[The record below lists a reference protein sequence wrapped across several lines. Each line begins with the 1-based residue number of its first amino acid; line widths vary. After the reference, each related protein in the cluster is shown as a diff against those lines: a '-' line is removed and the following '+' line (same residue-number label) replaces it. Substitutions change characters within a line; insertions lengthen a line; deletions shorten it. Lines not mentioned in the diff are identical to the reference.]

1 MRRIVDRDDYARV
14 SRAGCCISTEIWR
27 GWIDSGVHFDIRS
40 MVLTTEEKSSSRPA
54 ADCRASSAALTC
66 AAATVAGIA
75 AGQVLAAATVKP
87 EALDKNPQREGAGG
101 GLFVEV
107 SRVEFL
113 RRGPDPR
120 ASRSSDET
128 L

>member
-1 MRRIVDRDDYARV
+1 MRRIVDRGDYARV

-40 MVLTTEEKSSSRPA
+40 MVLTTEEKSSSLPA

-75 AGQVLAAATVKP
+75 AGRLLPVSAIHP
-87 EALDKNPQREGAGG
+87 EAFDISRQREGTREGS
-101 GLFVEV
+101 FRTV
-107 SRVEFL
+107 SRFVFL
-113 RRGPDPR
+113 RR
-120 ASRSSDET
+120 ST
-128 L
+128 

>member
-40 MVLTTEEKSSSRPA
+40 MVLTTEEKSSSQPA

-75 AGQVLAAATVKP
+75 AGRLIPVSAVKP
-87 EALDKNPQREGAGG
+87 ESFKISPKGEAGG
-101 GLFVEV
+101 EGSLKTF
-107 SRVEFL
+107 SSFEFW
-113 RRGPDPR
+113 
-120 ASRSSDET
+120 
-128 L
+128 

>member
-1 MRRIVDRDDYARV
+1 MRRIVDRGDYARV

-75 AGQVLAAATVKP
+75 AGRPLAVARVK
-87 EALDKNPQREGAGG
+87 RESLKLSRQGNARGG
-101 GLFVEV
+101 GF
-107 SRVEFL
+107 F
-113 RRGPDPR
+113 
-120 ASRSSDET
+120 
-128 L
+128 

>member
-75 AGQVLAAATVKP
+75 AGRVIAVSAINRWSLDITRQGKGDGWVSLRTVST
-87 EALDKNPQREGAGG
+87 LG
-101 GLFVEV
+101 FW
-107 SRVEFL
+107 
-113 RRGPDPR
+113 RGRP
-120 ASRSSDET
+120 
-128 L
+128 

>member
-75 AGQVLAAATVKP
+75 AGKLIPVSTIHP
-87 EALDKNPQREGAGG
+87 ESLNINRKREA
-101 GLFVEV
+101 
-107 SRVEFL
+107 
-113 RRGPDPR
+113 D
-120 ASRSSDET
+120 RSGSVRNV
-128 L
+128 

>member
-1 MRRIVDRDDYARV
+1 MRRIVDRGDYARV

-75 AGQVLAAATVKP
+75 AGRVLAGSAINP
-87 EALDKNPQREGAGG
+87 EALKITPQREAAREGS
-101 GLFVEV
+101 F
-107 SRVEFL
+107 
-113 RRGPDPR
+113 R
-120 ASRSSDET
+120 AFS
-128 L
+128 

>member
-27 GWIDSGVHFDIRS
+27 GWIDSDVHFDIRY
-40 MVLTTEEKSSSRPA
+40 MVLTTEEKSSSLPA

-75 AGQVLAAATVKP
+75 AGRLIAGSAVNP
-87 EALDKNPQREGAGG
+87 EAFDNSPQGKGDREG
-101 GLFVEV
+101 LFGT
-107 SRVEFL
+107 FL
-113 RRGPDPR
+113 RFGFWLGGPPPPR
-120 ASRSSDET
+120 PS
-128 L
+128 